1 MGIMFVVSWRALAVS
16 MRLKCEF
23 NAHVQSEGIT
33 YQLVEVML
41 PFEEPPD
48 QLAMRR
54 ARSPWKTQQL
64 YISRSD

>member
-16 MRLKCEF
+16 MILKCEF
-23 NAHVQSEGIT
+23 NVHVRSEGIT

-48 QLAMRR
+48 RPAMRR
-54 ARSPWKTQQL
+54 ARNPWKIQQPC
-64 YISRSD
+64 ISRSD